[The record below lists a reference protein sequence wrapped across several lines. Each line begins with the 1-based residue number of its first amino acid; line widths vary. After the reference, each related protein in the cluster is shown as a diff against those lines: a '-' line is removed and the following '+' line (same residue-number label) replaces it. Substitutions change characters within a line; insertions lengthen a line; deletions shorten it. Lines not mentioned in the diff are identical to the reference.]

1 MKKGKFVIPSYPMG
15 DLSIE
20 WDNKDQN
27 SVEMA
32 ENLFEKFKEEGHMM
46 VMVVDGKMKRV
57 EEFIETASQIL
68 VLPKAK
74 HGC

>member
-1 MKKGKFVIPSYPMG
+1 MKGKFVIPSYPMG

-20 WDNKDQN
+20 WDPKDKDDVKQAK
-27 SVEMA
+27 E
-32 ENLFEKFKEEGHMM
+32 LFDKYKDEGHLM